1 MPTLSRRP
9 ERHVVIDRRQGH
21 YLCFPDV
28 CRADD
33 GRLLVAYNEFDRH
46 VGTRRRL
53 LLRESTDH
61 GRSWSEPRILRA
73 ENGHCPRFSRLSSGQ
88 MTLSDDA
95 GSLLFWSA
103 NQGRDWCSQHM
114 AGVSHGLLDRIL
126 ELDADTLLLTGHA
139 ARGGV
144 ALPATRQPLIEQMVY
159 RSTNRGQ
166 TWAPWTVLARDP
178 NLMLCEASM
187 VRLPDE
193 TILALMREN
202 SFVYEPM
209 YACVSTDD
217 GDTWSEPRPTP
228 LIGHRPTLGLT
239 SGGGLLATYRNLGP
253 DGGTAAWLGSVEEL
267 CSDFM
272 VHGLAPSPGN
282 PALTEDGLLIRNAN
296 GPEAPARYA
305 LRPITDP
312 QRAVAELEARVLC
325 RAAETNGCGLRFGVW
340 WKIFPDRIVAELPD
354 AEPVRLRR
362 GRFQNIRLVYAGG
375 VVSLFATAGRAR
387 RFPWTP
393 ARRTPGPW
401 SSARATPRRRTAGN
415 TSGKACG
422 CASRSRATTGPTA
435 GIGTPGRGCPTPKPG
450 PGCWSW
456 PTTARPAPRTTA
468 TPAGASCP
476 TDASSASSTTAAGTP
491 RTTGPGSAR
500 TCAAVG
506 SRRLISI
513 NECLAKEAGAAMMR
527 HLTPAQTRRVEWNSR
542 APNRARPW

>member
-1 MPTLSRRP
+1 MPTLSRRA
-9 ERHVVIDRRQGH
+9 ERHVVIDRRPGH

-53 LLRESTDH
+53 LLRESADH

-187 VRLPDE
+187 VRLPDG

-375 VVSLFATAGRAR
+375 VVSLFVNGRPRQEISVDARAADTRPMVFGTRHASEENGGEHVWQSLRLRITEPRYDRTYRWDWNAGQGLPDAQARAR
-387 RFPWTP
+387 VLELANDRKASPPDYGYSGWCELPDGRFFCVFHHGGGDSPDY
-393 ARRTPGPW
+393 RPGF
-401 SSARATPRRRTAGN
+401 SSHV
-415 TSGKACG
+415 
-422 CASRSRATTGPTA
+422 
-435 GIGTPGRGCPTPKPG
+435 RGC
-450 PGCWSW
+450 WFE
-456 PTTARPAPRTTA
+456 
-468 TPAGASCP
+468 AS
-476 TDASSASSTTAAGTP
+476 DFD
-491 RTTGPGSAR
+491 
-500 TCAAVG
+500 
-506 SRRLISI
+506 
-513 NECLAKEAGAAMMR
+513 K
-527 HLTPAQTRRVEWNSR
+527 
-542 APNRARPW
+542 